1 MENKRKR
8 VGIYIDGANIFYEG
22 KRSGFKIDFNKLN
35 KWVSAFHDIKVAKYF
50 IGEPSW
56 EPALSISKAF
66 NNYLENIGYKVI
78 IKPLKKLKSIDGKL
92 KNKCNFDVEIHDEI
106 IHDLNDLDIIYL
118 MSGDSDF
125 MRTKERVL
133 EQNKRIKFIVYKKGC
148 AWEIRKSWHIF
159 LDDIRK
165 EIER

>member
-1 MENKRKR
+1 
-8 VGIYIDGANIFYEG
+8 
-22 KRSGFKIDFNKLN
+22 
-35 KWVSAFHDIKVAKYF
+35 
-50 IGEPSW
+50 
-56 EPALSISKAF
+56 
-66 NNYLENIGYKVI
+66 
-78 IKPLKKLKSIDGKL
+78 
-92 KNKCNFDVEIHDEI
+92 
-106 IHDLNDLDIIYL
+106 
-118 MSGDSDF
+118 